1 MMKFYQMETDFRT
14 VNCGLCNVF
23 ILEDGSFIIED
34 GGHFTDGQA
43 EALHDFLSAHSKGT
57 IRVAA
62 WLFSHAHA
70 DHIGA
75 FIMVPL
81 VCQRKYMNV
90 QARVALWPA
99 ARYEMAKNEKYS
111 ANRYLLY
118 ESGMKHILS
127 NDGTAEFSLP
137 DEKLDFSVLPRVFP
151 DKSIPS

>member
-90 QARVALWPA
+90 QARALRCGLPPA
-99 ARYEMAKNEKYS
+99 
-111 ANRYLLY
+111 
-118 ESGMKHILS
+118 MKWQK
-127 NDGTAEFSLP
+127 T
-137 DEKLDFSVLPRVFP
+137 
-151 DKSIPS
+151 KSIPRTVIFFMKAA